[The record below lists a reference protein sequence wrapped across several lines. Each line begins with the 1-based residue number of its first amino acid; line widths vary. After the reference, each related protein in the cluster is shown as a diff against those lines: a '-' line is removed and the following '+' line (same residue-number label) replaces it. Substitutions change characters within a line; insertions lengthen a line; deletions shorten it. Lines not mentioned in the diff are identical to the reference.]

1 MKVLLLD
8 DASGQLASLAT
19 ELSNRGCKTA
29 LFTDAVRAVKAIAQH
44 EIELVICTE
53 KPNKTSGYHVLKA
66 ISIRYPH
73 VIRVIVDN
81 NAGSKKSNEFAHAH
95 FGLGHS
101 ASDIANQLLN
111 FKHTH
116 SRITK
121 AVVVKAVSQVKTL
134 PSPPKVY
141 VQLKAL
147 LDDNNCD
154 SDKIADIITQ
164 DPALAAKVLQ
174 CSNNSFVQSNKPL
187 TNISDAITKM
197 GVETLSLIVMTAEL
211 FSQQADIP
219 GFSIADEQT
228 SALATAKF
236 AASLVE
242 LNEKEQTL
250 LVGLLHRLGM
260 LILLG
265 IEPQLTQKYLALPN
279 SSQLLIDV
287 QRKIFGTDHCQVGA
301 YLLHQW
307 SFSYDMVRAVL
318 EYCAPAKLIKQPFGS
333 AHAVYIASNLIRKQ
347 QLDEDFV
354 KHFALEKKLPA
365 LEKRAAKYL

>member
-19 ELSNRGCKTA
+19 ELDKQGCKTA

-44 EIELVICTE
+44 NIELVICTE
-53 KPNKTSGYHVLKA
+53 KPNKTTGYHVLKA
-66 ISIRYPH
+66 ISIRYPR
-73 VIRVIVDN
+73 VIRVTVDKNTVLN
-81 NAGSKKSNEFAHAH
+81 NSNEFAHAH
-95 FGLGHS
+95 FGKSHQ
-101 ASDIANQLLN
+101 ASEIASQLLN

-121 AVVVKAVSQVKTL
+121 TVVIKAVSQVKTL

-174 CSNNSFVQSNKPL
+174 CSNNSFAQSNKPL

-211 FSQQADIP
+211 FSQQAEIQ
-219 GFSIADEQT
+219 GFSITNEQK
-228 SALATAKF
+228 SALATARF

-242 LNEKEQTL
+242 HNQKEQTL
-250 LVGLLHRLGM
+250 LIGLLHRLGM
-260 LILLG
+260 LILLS
-265 IEPQLTQKYLALPN
+265 IDDQLTQKYLALPH
-279 SSQLLIDV
+279 SSQLSIDV

-307 SFSYDMVRAVL
+307 SFPYEMVRAVL
-318 EYCAPAKLIKQPFGS
+318 EYCSPAKLIKQPFGS
-333 AHAVYIASNLIRKQ
+333 AHAVYIACNLIRDH
-347 QLDEDFV
+347 QLDEGFI
-354 KHFALEKKLPA
+354 KRFSLEDKLPS
-365 LEKRAAKYL
+365 LEKRAAKYK